1 MNKRQA
7 KKKEKKS
14 LQAKLLK
21 QGQDPKKVKKQTQK
35 QLKTSI
41 SQTEKKQK
49 RKSQS
54 DATYRK
60 KTDYLL
66 SQNIPLEGLT
76 KTQINSI
83 KIKDIE
89 SGNVT
94 PNNYSFLKGRLFDYN
109 TVHKLKGDKR
119 LYFAYRDYSQ
129 NHSFEE
135 CLTEFSRMSDK
146 QLLEKF
152 IHVAELKPTYT
163 KRKMDKDNISS
174 SGKAGDYLF
183 YYSTQDNI
191 ALYNKDVWKE
201 NSKPPKKVKV
211 HPGDYQ
217 GYQVLKSNG
226 RVSIDEVTPR
236 KLMEVGCAMMYN
248 ITEWN
253 RVAFYKNYYS
263 MIKKEIPEFAERL
276 PKPLN

>member
-14 LQAKLLK
+14 LQAKAIK

-35 QLKTSI
+35 QHKTSI

-49 RKSQS
+49 RKLQR
-54 DATYRK
+54 DVTYKK

-94 PNNYSFLKGRLFDYN
+94 PNNYSFLAGRLFDYN
-109 TVHKLKGDKR
+109 TIHKLKGDKR
-119 LYFAYRDYSQ
+119 LYFAYRDFSQ
-129 NHSFEE
+129 NRSFEE
-135 CLTEFSRMSDK
+135 ILKDYESMSNTK
-146 QLLEKF
+146 LYEKF
-152 IHVAELKPTYT
+152 CHIAELKPTYT
-163 KRKMDKDNISS
+163 KRKTGKDNVSS
-174 SGKAGDYLF
+174 SGSAGDFKFL
-183 YYSTQDNI
+183 YSKQENI
-191 ALYNKDVWKE
+191 EKFNNQTRKE
-201 NSKPPKKVKV
+201 NRKPPKKVKA
-211 HPGDYQ
+211 HGGDYS
-217 GYQVLKSNG
+217 GYQVLKSHG

-248 ITEWN
+248 ITEWD